1 MTVAVF
7 FLSAFV
13 SALAYTTKNANTV
26 HEMETPT
33 GRGSI
38 TQRHCCSCFPAS
50 EDDSEKEYRV
60 EDCCPCPL
68 TSEQGRIPLEPF
80 ISDRFH
86 NAEGDGSVK
95 SCSLIAGD
103 LLLSPPSC
111 VSYKKG
117 RVDCFYVNAETQS
130 VSQKTMKDGDT
141 PQASVDI
148 KGKVRDEVVAVAV
161 SENKSTLV
169 ALNQSNHL
177 ISKMMRG
184 GRWTDWMVVED
195 ATALEVPAVFM
206 RTSGG
211 VTCFYRTLD
220 NTLWYVDRSRFGAWG
235 RPKKLDI
242 EFMTSPP
249 TCLERGDD
257 DVEECFVLADDN
269 SVAHQQWIFGGEW
282 MLQPRLG
289 GLGKQRISVVSLG
302 YDRVDI
308 FVLGANSQLMHRAL
322 VEEEWKEWEDLGGSF
337 VSAPECVAV
346 GEEAIHCFLIG
357 VDRTLMHA
365 AFDGFSWTKWV
376 SSSNAMIEKPT
387 CVASDDET
395 ISCYSRGYTGHM
407 IEMVYSI

>member
-7 FLSAFV
+7 FLCTLV
-13 SALAYTTKNANTV
+13 SALAADSSKIAFYET
-26 HEMETPT
+26 ETPT
-33 GRGSI
+33 GHGST
-38 TQRHCCSCFPAS
+38 TQRHCCSCFPES
-50 EDDSEKEYRV
+50 RDDSERGLGA
-60 EDCCPCPL
+60 EDCCPCPFV
-68 TSEQGRIPLEPF
+68 SEHGRIPLVPF
-80 ISDRFH
+80 LHGHYR
-86 NAEGDGSVK
+86 NAKEDMSAK

-117 RVDCFYVNAETQS
+117 RIDCFYVNAETQT
-130 VSQKTMKDGDT
+130 VHQKTMTDDNR
-141 PQASVDI
+141 PQNSVDL
-148 KGKVRDEVVAVAV
+148 KGKIRDEVVSVGV

-184 GRWTDWMVVED
+184 GRWTDWIAVQDV
-195 ATALEVPAVFM
+195 TALEVPAVFM

-220 NTLWYVDRSRFGAWG
+220 NTLWYVDRSRFGVWSL
-235 RPKKLDI
+235 PKKLEM

-257 DVEECFVLADDN
+257 DIEECFVLADDN
-269 SVAHQQWIFGGEW
+269 SIAHQQWIFGGEW
-282 MLQPRLG
+282 ILQPRLD
-289 GLGKQRISVVSLG
+289 GLGKQRISVVSWS

-322 VEEEWKEWEDLGGSF
+322 VEEEWEEWEDLGGNF

-346 GEEAIHCFLIG
+346 REEAIHCFLIG
-357 VDRTLMHA
+357 VDRTLMHK
-365 AFDGFSWTKWV
+365 AFDGSSWSEWA
-376 SSSNAMIEKPT
+376 SSSYAQIEKPS
-387 CVASDDET
+387 CVASGDET
-395 ISCYSRGYTGHM
+395 IVCYARGYTGHM
-407 IEMVYSI
+407 IEMVYSV